1 MLHCN
6 ENLESYV
13 DMFKQLYRPKQL
25 WGSQLNGN
33 VLLDLRCL
41 HESAIQCQLLA
52 LTSLPFWN
60 ALHSATAKTYFVLQ
74 VSKTPQHDHHQQE
87 AAVFKTAPKST
98 DRDTNYFYL
107 NKDIFL

>member
-6 ENLESYV
+6 ENLEPYV

-52 LTSLPFWN
+52 LTSLPSWN
-60 ALHSATAKTYFVLQ
+60 ALRSATAKTYFILQ

-87 AAVFKTAPKST
+87 AAVFKIVPKST
-98 DRDTNYFYL
+98 ETQPQKLF
-107 NKDIFL
+107 I

>member
-6 ENLESYV
+6 ENLEPYV

-52 LTSLPFWN
+52 LTSLPSWN

-74 VSKTPQHDHHQQE
+74 VSKTPQHDQHQQE
-87 AAVFKTAPKST
+87 AALFKTIPKST
-98 DRDTNYFYL
+98 DIEPQKF
-107 NKDIFL
+107 FF